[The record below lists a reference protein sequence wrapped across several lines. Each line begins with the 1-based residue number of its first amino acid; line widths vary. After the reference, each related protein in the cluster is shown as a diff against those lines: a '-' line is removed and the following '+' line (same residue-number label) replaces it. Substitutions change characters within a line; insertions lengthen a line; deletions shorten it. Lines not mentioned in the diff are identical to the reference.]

1 MKEFSLELLY
11 SFQENSPTKGK
22 LLFIQKNYLH
32 LLMATF
38 GILKQIVLTLKQYCD
53 KKLILVVPTLRLV
66 WL

>member
-38 GILKQIVLTLKQYCD
+38 GILKQIVLTLKQDCD
-53 KKLILVVPTLRLV
+53 
-66 WL
+66 